1 MVTLFSSGVG
11 EHMGFISWIIVG
23 LAAGWL
29 AGLITGT
36 KDSRGLLGNLIL
48 GLVGAFVAGLFT
60 NNLVGGNSGLFTSI
74 IVAAAVA
81 AILVVIKNALVGRSA

>member
-1 MVTLFSSGVG
+1 
-11 EHMGFISWIIVG
+11 MGFISWIIVG